1 MRIFIDTANIDEI
14 REELSLGMLD
24 GVTTNADKKNSR
36 RILMKRTPF
45 YNLHT
50 ALGAKMVEFAG
61 YEMPIQ
67 YSSILEEHRTV
78 RQKVGVFDVT
88 HMGEFFVRGNDALA
102 FLQKVTINDVA
113 ILKSGTAQ
121 YSAMCYDD
129 GGIIDDLLVYRMENQ
144 YMLVVN
150 ASNLQKDFD
159 WLQSQKFGDVE
170 IENVSDTTA
179 MLAVQGPKSLATL
192 QKLTKEDLSK
202 IEYYSFARN
211 TLAGISMIIS
221 RSGYTG
227 ELGFELYFN
236 TDAEQAKKIWNSIFD
251 AGKEFGIK
259 PIGLGARDTL
269 RLEMGFCLY
278 GNDID
283 KTTHPLEAGLG
294 WITKLQKGNF
304 IGRDAIAKAKQEG
317 LKRKLIGFTL
327 SEKTLARHGYE
338 IMHNAHVVG
347 QVTSGTFSPSLKKG
361 IGMGYV
367 ASELANAGTI
377 ISILVRGKEI
387 PATIVK
393 VPFLQKH

>member
-1 MRIFIDTANIDEI
+1 
-14 REELSLGMLD
+14 ML
-24 GVTTNADKKNSR
+24 
-36 RILMKRTPF
+36 KRTPF

-50 ALGAKMVEFAG
+50 ALGAKMVDFAG
-61 YEMPIQ
+61 YEMPVQ
-67 YSSILEEHRTV
+67 YSSIIEEHLTV
-78 RQKVGVFDVT
+78 RRNVGVFDVS
-88 HMGEFFVRGNDALA
+88 HMGEFFVRGSGALA

-113 ILKSGTAQ
+113 RLKPGRVQ
-121 YSAMCYDD
+121 YSAMSYLD
-129 GGIIDDLLVYRMENQ
+129 GGIIDDLLIYRMENQ

-150 ASNLQKDFD
+150 ASNLQKDFE

-170 IENVSDTTA
+170 IENVSDETA
-179 MLAVQGPKSLATL
+179 MLAVTGPKSLATL

-202 IEYYSFARN
+202 VEYYSFTRT

-221 RSGYTG
+221 CTGYTG
-227 ELGFELYFN
+227 ELGFELYFSA
-236 TDAEQAKKIWNSIFD
+236 DVEQAIKIWNAIFE
-251 AGKEFGIK
+251 AGKEFGIA

-294 WITKLQKGNF
+294 WITKLNKNDFNGK
-304 IGRDAIAKAKQEG
+304 DAIEKAKQEG

-327 SEKTLARHGYE
+327 SDRTLARHGYE
-338 IMHNAHVVG
+338 IMYNGRVVG
-347 QVTSGTFSPSLKKG
+347 QVTSGTFSPSLQKG

-367 ASELANAGTI
+367 ASELANVGTI

-393 VPFLQKH
+393 LPFLQKH